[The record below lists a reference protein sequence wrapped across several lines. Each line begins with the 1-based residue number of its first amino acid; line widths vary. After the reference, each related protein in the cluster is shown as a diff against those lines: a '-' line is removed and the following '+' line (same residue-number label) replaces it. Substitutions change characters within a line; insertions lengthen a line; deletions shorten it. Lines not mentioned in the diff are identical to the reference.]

1 MTVEYALRLARQ
13 WSQGHICTLRE
24 GEAKEYHK
32 LVASL
37 LEKELSQNDPLT
49 LEELR
54 EMDGEPVY
62 MVFYPNHRTRR
73 ENWVLVGTQRWG
85 AVSFMST
92 NGWTDYDIAV
102 EDFRARFYIRPP
114 EGEGI

>member
-49 LEELR
+49 LEQLR

-62 MVFYPNHRTRR
+62 VPETNCWALVTQNAFCPMLTFPDGEKCSVYDWYEQVGPVYRR
-73 ENWVLVGTQRWG
+73 Q
-85 AVSFMST
+85 
-92 NGWTDYDIAV
+92 
-102 EDFRARFYIRPP
+102 P
-114 EGEGI
+114 EGEGS

>member
-49 LEELR
+49 LEEVAKEYLEICGGDYSGDNSVGIPSCPFFQMLDVDENGAQIVSR
-54 EMDGEPVY
+54 CKLAVY
-62 MVFYPNHRTRR
+62 RR
-73 ENWVLVGTQRWG
+73 L
-85 AVSFMST
+85 
-92 NGWTDYDIAV
+92 
-102 EDFRARFYIRPP
+102 P
-114 EGEGI
+114 EGEDK

>member
-1 MTVEYALRLARQ
+1 MTVEYAPRLARQ

-37 LEKELSQNDPLT
+37 LEKELSRNEPLT
-49 LEELR
+49 
-54 EMDGEPVY
+54 
-62 MVFYPNHRTRR
+62 
-73 ENWVLVGTQRWG
+73 
-85 AVSFMST
+85 
-92 NGWTDYDIAV
+92 
-102 EDFRARFYIRPP
+102 P